1 MAATTHEDLERQIKD
16 IQSQKRSLETKG
28 DGERIGFT
36 SKGHFDRDIYGAS
49 DDKFSRYV
57 TSIATNEAE
66 EDDEDE
72 YVPVAP
78 AQQRTTFTAPKAV
91 LDELPPGEDIDPFAD
106 TRARRIADR
115 ENEYQ
120 SRRRLAIISPARAD
134 PFADGEL

>member
-1 MAATTHEDLERQIKD
+1 
-16 IQSQKRSLETKG
+16 
-28 DGERIGFT
+28 
-36 SKGHFDRDIYGAS
+36 
-49 DDKFSRYV
+49 
-57 TSIATNEAE
+57 
-66 EDDEDE
+66 
-72 YVPVAP
+72 
-78 AQQRTTFTAPKAV
+78 V